1 MSDTQ
6 IAFFE
11 AEEWEESFIKQG
23 ALQQYQPVLYR
34 DRLTEET
41 AQLAKDAEVVSVFIY
56 SSVTKATLKELPKL
70 RMIATRST
78 GYDHIDMDECRRRGI
93 AVSNVPYYGENTVA
107 EHAFGLILSLSRKI
121 YKAYL
126 RTSKLDFSLEG
137 LQGFDLKDKTIGVVG
152 AGRIGLHVVRIAK
165 GFGMEVIVFDMRQ
178 ETLLAEVLG
187 FKYVTFEELLQQ
199 SDVISL
205 HVPLNKA
212 TYHMI
217 NHDNIGLIKPGA
229 LLINTARGSVVETEA
244 LISALDKGIISG
256 AGLDVFEGEEVVKE
270 ETARLVYQLSGEK
283 MREVLLSY
291 ALLHRDNVVI
301 TPHIAFY
308 SEEALRRIIQTTD
321 ENISAFLEGH
331 AANLV
336 TPREE

>member
-1 MSDTQ
+1 
-6 IAFFE
+6 
-11 AEEWEESFIKQG
+11 
-23 ALQQYQPVLYR
+23 
-34 DRLTEET
+34 
-41 AQLAKDAEVVSVFIY
+41 
-56 SSVTKATLKELPKL
+56 
-70 RMIATRST
+70 
-78 GYDHIDMDECRRRGI
+78 
-93 AVSNVPYYGENTVA
+93 
-107 EHAFGLILSLSRKI
+107 
-121 YKAYL
+121 
-126 RTSKLDFSLEG
+126 
-137 LQGFDLKDKTIGVVG
+137 
-152 AGRIGLHVVRIAK
+152 
-165 GFGMEVIVFDMRQ
+165 
-178 ETLLAEVLG
+178 
-187 FKYVTFEELLQQ
+187 
-199 SDVISL
+199 
-205 HVPLNKA
+205 
-212 TYHMI
+212 MI